1 MNYRCVCGIFMD
13 INKRKKRTKKMIAK
27 NLDANEGR
35 SSLIKTRIFLYL
47 YNDSMLLPII
57 RITPAV

>member
-1 MNYRCVCGIFMD
+1 MD
-13 INKRKKRTKKMIAK
+13 INKRKKNEQKKMIAK

-35 SSLIKTRIFLYL
+35 SSLIKTRLFLYL
-47 YNDSMLLPII
+47 YNDFMLLPII